1 MVKHIQVAAIA
12 FDLAILAHA
21 GTAQAETARDLYNY
35 CREPANSGGRDYCL
49 GYIAGVVDALIDLHR
64 LPEDPLRVP
73 FNPTLYS
80 AWYTCFGHLDAEVAR
95 KAFLASVEHDDRSVD
110 RMPALDRLRM
120 ALRETWPCPPPR

>member
-1 MVKHIQVAAIA
+1 MMKHIQIAAIA

-35 CREPANSGGRDYCL
+35 YREPANSEGRDDCL

-95 KAFLASVEHDDRSVD
+95 PEGLFSIGGTRRQKRRSD
-110 RMPALDRLRM
+110 ARSGSPKNGP
-120 ALRETWPCPPPR
+120 T